1 LDEDSVFE
9 TDLSL
14 FLTKLLPILVYP
26 VGATVWLTLLGTV
39 LMLLGYRKT
48 GGSIA
53 VFAALLLWACSTP
66 IVAEHVAGALER
78 QYPARSMAET
88 ATADVAIVLGGG
100 VRPPTPP
107 RLDADLADAGDRV
120 VHAARLYR
128 AGKVKRILIT
138 GGNIP
143 WIPGTKPE
151 AISIREFLV
160 EFGVPDAA
168 ISVASASRNT
178 HENALEIKG
187 LMTAVPFES
196 ALLVTSAFHMP
207 RALATFQKLGIPVTD
222 SSTDVRVIDKVERPI
237 FDWLPDSQYLDLT
250 TMAVKEWVGYAV
262 YALRG
267 YL

>member
-1 LDEDSVFE
+1 MFE

-14 FLTKLLPILVYP
+14 LLTKILPVLVYP
-26 VGATVWLTLLGTV
+26 VGMTVWLTLFSGL
-39 LMLLGYRKT
+39 LMLLGYRKA

-53 VFAALLLWACSTP
+53 VCAALLLWACSTP
-66 IVAEHVAGALER
+66 VVAEYLTGALER
-78 QYPARSMAET
+78 QYPARSISET
-88 ATADVAIVLGGG
+88 ATADFAIVLGGG
-100 VRPPTPP
+100 VRPPASP

-128 AGKVKRILIT
+128 TGKVKRILIT

-143 WIPGTKPE
+143 WIPGTRPE
-151 AISIREFLV
+151 AISIRDFLV

-168 ISVASASRNT
+168 ISLASTSRNT
-178 HENALEIKG
+178 FENALEIKE
-187 LMTAVPFES
+187 LMAAETFGS

-207 RALATFQKLGIPVTD
+207 RALATFQKLGIPVTA
-222 SSTDVRVIDKVERPI
+222 SSTDVRVINKVERPI

-250 TMAVKEWVGYAV
+250 TMALKEWIGYAV